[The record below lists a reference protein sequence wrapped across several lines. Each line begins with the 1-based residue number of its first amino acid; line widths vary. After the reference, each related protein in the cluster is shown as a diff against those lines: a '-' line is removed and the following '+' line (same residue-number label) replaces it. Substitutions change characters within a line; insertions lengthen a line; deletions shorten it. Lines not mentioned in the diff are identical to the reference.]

1 MDGARQMYQQ
11 QYSMPERGPRKP
23 HNFLRSGSDGSG
35 SNYGVEEVSVN
46 GRFMFAR
53 DSPKN
58 SYQDMATLLL
68 EEAISAPS
76 STAQANEATEHS
88 TANAN

>member
-1 MDGARQMYQQ
+1 
-11 QYSMPERGPRKP
+11 MPAQRPRKP
-23 HNFLRSGSDGSG
+23 HNFLRSGSDGQG
-35 SNYGVEEVSVN
+35 GNYGVEEVSVN

-76 STAQANEATEHS
+76 SAAQVDEVTEHS
-88 TANAN
+88 

>member
-1 MDGARQMYQQ
+1 
-11 QYSMPERGPRKP
+11 MPAQRPRKP
-23 HNFLRSGSDGSG
+23 HNFLRSGSDGQG
-35 SNYGVEEVSVN
+35 SNNGVEEVSVN

-68 EEAISAPS
+68 EEAISAPA
-76 STAQANEATEHS
+76 STAIAEEATEHNS
-88 TANAN
+88 SATQF